1 MACTNYTLQ
10 SFAEICGS
18 IKGGITGLVLD
29 GSVSAKQKLT
39 PNFTEGNYSPVNIS
53 SSKTQSE
60 FVAGLVPFNSINKYA
75 SGVESAG
82 TFADATNTNYVT
94 TTLTMTFN
102 GIEDVA
108 KFDNLRVAKPV
119 IYYRDGLNKWFV
131 FGYFGTARATSS
143 TLTTGQQMTD
153 ATNRVLQFAED
164 SLYSPVQLDATLSG
178 WLDGLIG

>member
-29 GSVSAKQKLT
+29 GSSNAKQKLT
-39 PNFTEGNYSPVNIS
+39 PNFADGSYAPVDATS
-53 SSKTQSE
+53 AVSQTV
-60 FVAGLVPFNSINKYA
+60 FVTGLVPFKTINKYA
-75 SGVESAG
+75 SGVESTG

-108 KFDNLRVAKPV
+108 KFDNLRVARPV

-131 FGYFGTARATSS
+131 FGYFGTARAVSS

-164 SLYSPVQLDATLSG
+164 SLYSPVALDDATAD
-178 WLDGLIG
+178 WLGDLVD